1 MQDRLVLLGLGLA
14 SLVLAMLSLS
24 VGSGGSLVVLWQSSE
39 LVKDLVVDVRLPR
52 ILGCLS
58 AGALLG
64 LGGLIAQ
71 ALFRNPLAD
80 PYLLGTASGASLAV
94 TLVYAAGLGALAL
107 PSVAQL
113 GTVLAAF
120 CGAWLALG
128 LSLLL
133 VRDRRQGDPDQH
145 VSLLLAGIIVALVLG
160 ASSDLL
166 THLRPELL
174 RYRLAFT
181 LGQTSLLGWD
191 AVWQMSGGFALLLML
206 SSSRADVL
214 DALTLGH
221 NTAASLGFNMA
232 REQSRLV
239 LLMAACTAIVV
250 AHTGLIGFVGLLA
263 PHMVRPFIKGM
274 HRSLMLASALGGA
287 FFLILADLLARTLW
301 MPREIPTGFLTPD
314 IGGLFLRVL
323 LKRRS

>member
-1 MQDRLVLLGLGLA
+1 
-14 SLVLAMLSLS
+14 
-24 VGSGGSLVVLWQSSE
+24 
-39 LVKDLVVDVRLPR
+39 
-52 ILGCLS
+52 
-58 AGALLG
+58 
-64 LGGLIAQ
+64 
-71 ALFRNPLAD
+71 
-80 PYLLGTASGASLAV
+80 
-94 TLVYAAGLGALAL
+94 
-107 PSVAQL
+107 
-113 GTVLAAF
+113 
-120 CGAWLALG
+120 
-128 LSLLL
+128 
-133 VRDRRQGDPDQH
+133 
-145 VSLLLAGIIVALVLG
+145 
-160 ASSDLL
+160 
-166 THLRPELL
+166 
-174 RYRLAFT
+174 

-221 NTAASLGFNMA
+221 NTASSLGFNMA

-287 FFLILADLLARTLW
+287 FLLSLADLLARTLW
-301 MPREIPTGFLTPD
+301 MPREIPTGLLTAV
-314 IGGLFLRVL
+314 IGGLFLLVL